1 MEFKNR
7 VPNPTPRAIAKK
19 RRELMSSIFLGVV
32 ILAVVALTVAV
43 FHYR

>member
-19 RRELMSSIFLGVV
+19 RRELLGSVFLAIV
-32 ILAVVALTVAV
+32 ILAVIALTIAV
-43 FHYR
+43 SHYR